1 MMCSLP
7 HCSAYIGQI
16 LSLFCV
22 IGKGFDD
29 VVDIAVTYLGLTLPN
44 IGGGQCYATDILN
57 DCISI

>member
-1 MMCSLP
+1 MCSLP

-29 VVDIAVTYLGLTLPN
+29 VIDMAVTYLGLTLPN
-44 IGGGQCYATDILN
+44 TEVVNAMQPIF
-57 DCISI
+57 